1 MDERRSGP
9 QTVKRGVTLNTL
21 KERLHTLNM
30 RMLLAMQNHDGE
42 TQEELRKHI
51 AALQE
56 EISRM
61 CEGGGYRR

>member
-1 MDERRSGP
+1 MDERHSGP

-21 KERLHTLNM
+21 KERLYTLNM

-56 EISRM
+56 EISQM
-61 CEGGGYRR
+61 CEGGGYRC